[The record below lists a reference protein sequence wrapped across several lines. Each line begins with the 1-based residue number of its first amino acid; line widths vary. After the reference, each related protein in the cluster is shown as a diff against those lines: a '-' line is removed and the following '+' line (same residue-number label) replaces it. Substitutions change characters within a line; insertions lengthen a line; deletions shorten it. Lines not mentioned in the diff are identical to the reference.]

1 MTMVLLAATPVLAEG
16 VAAPLEPVEFNR
28 DIRPIL
34 SEHCF
39 TCHGPD
45 GRKLQAGLRLDLES
59 SARSELETGARAV
72 VAGKPDES
80 ELLVRVV
87 ATDPAERMPPPE
99 TGKPLSAQQI
109 ELLRRWI
116 TEGAPWDGHW
126 SFQPIGRPVPP
137 HDDDPACA
145 GFVRNP
151 IDAFVARGL
160 ARQQLGP
167 APEADRVTLLR
178 RVYSD
183 LIGLPPTSAEVAEF
197 LADAASDAYEKV
209 VDRLLASPHFG
220 ERLAIVWLDLVRY
233 ADSAG
238 LYADQ
243 SVRVSPYRDYVIGAF
258 NANMPFDQF
267 TIEQLAGDLIPSST
281 TEQRVASAYNR
292 LGRMSTESGVQEKEY
307 LAKYIGERVRNAG
320 TTWLGITL
328 GCCECHDHKY
338 DPLATR
344 DFYRL
349 AAYFADI
356 KERGV
361 YDRDSPVGIDWG
373 PNMSLGTPAQMAGM
387 SRLKQ
392 EFCELTEKADR
403 HKSDHVKASPEQA
416 LEQSRWE
423 ASLFPPQGWKKL
435 RPIKV
440 TAASGAFC
448 RVLPDRSILINGQAE
463 TDTFTVRAHSPLR
476 RITALRLETL
486 TDASLPGQGP
496 GCGESGNFIL
506 TGLSMKVAKRGAPAG
521 TDAPFRFASATY
533 AQPDLS
539 TDGRLN
545 AWTPLAAIRPDPA
558 HPERGWSI
566 ADRSGVAQHAIFETE
581 ADVRCGPDS
590 ELTIVLRHQHGKRM
604 TLGRFRLSVAE
615 AERPVMVFGHGMPV
629 RVQEA
634 LRERADRRT
643 EGQARELAEY
653 YAMNVTPAG
662 KELSAQLERV
672 QSKLRSLDLEMDSV
686 LTTVSVEPRPIRV
699 LKRGNWQDD
708 SGEIVE
714 PGIPA
719 ALPQPPPTA
728 GRGTRLDLARWIV
741 AAENPLTARVLVNRL
756 WKIYFGAALS
766 RKVDDLGSQ
775 GEWPTHPELL
785 DYLAGGL
792 IDSGWNL
799 KDTIRRIVTSGTYR
813 QSSVASAVAR
823 ERDPENRWL
832 SHQGRF
838 RLEAELVRD
847 NALAVSGLLARKIGG
862 PSVFPYQPAGYL
874 DLLDKPPRV
883 WTESA
888 GAGIYRRGL
897 YTHWQRQFLHPML
910 SAFDAPS
917 REECAAE
924 RSRSNTPMQAL
935 VLLNDPTFV
944 EAARA
949 LAQGALREGGAT
961 AGERAGWL
969 YRTVLST
976 PPRDSEREI
985 LVALAERQQQAYARN
1000 PDAARAL
1007 LSVGRLGGAEDCDE
1021 IEVATWTNV
1030 ARVVLNLH
1038 DTVMRK

>member
-1 MTMVLLAATPVLAEG
+1 
-16 VAAPLEPVEFNR
+16 
-28 DIRPIL
+28 
-34 SEHCF
+34 
-39 TCHGPD
+39 
-45 GRKLQAGLRLDLES
+45 
-59 SARSELETGARAV
+59 
-72 VAGKPDES
+72 
-80 ELLVRVV
+80 
-87 ATDPAERMPPPE
+87 MPPPE
-99 TGKPLSAQQI
+99 TGKPLSAEQI

-116 TEGAPWDGHW
+116 TEGAVWDGHW
-126 SFQPIGRPVPP
+126 SFQPIRRPAPP
-137 HDDDPACA
+137 RVDHPACG

-151 IDAFVARGL
+151 IDAFVARGFE
-160 ARQQLGP
+160 RQQLGP

-183 LIGLPPTSAEVAEF
+183 LVGLPPTSAEVAAF
-197 LADAASDAYEKV
+197 LADVADDAYEKV

-233 ADSAG
+233 ADSVG

-243 SVRVSPYRDYVIGAF
+243 PVRVSPYRDYVIQAF
-258 NANMPFDQF
+258 NRNMPFDQF
-267 TIEQLAGDLIPSST
+267 TIEQLAGDLMPAAT

-307 LAKYIGERVRNAG
+307 LAKYIGERVRNVG
-320 TTWLGITL
+320 TAWLGITM

-361 YDRDSPVGIDWG
+361 YDKDSVVGIDWG
-373 PNMSLGTPAQMAGM
+373 PTLSLGSPAQMAEL
-387 SRLKQ
+387 SQLKQ
-392 EFCELTEKADR
+392 ELCELTEKADR
-403 HKSDHVKASPEQA
+403 HKSEQVRATGEQA
-416 LEQSRWE
+416 LDQSRWV
-423 ASLFPPQGWKKL
+423 ASLYRPQGWKKL
-435 RPIKV
+435 RPVKV
-440 TAASGAFC
+440 TAASGTLC
-448 RVLPDRSILINGQAE
+448 RLLPDRSILINGKAE
-463 TDTFTVRAHSPLR
+463 TDTYTVRVRSPLR

-486 TDASLPGQGP
+486 TDPSLPGRGP

-506 TGLSMKVAKRGAPAG
+506 SSLSMTVGKRGSPTG
-521 TDAPFRFASATY
+521 IDVPFRLASATY
-533 AQPDLS
+533 APPALNG
-539 TDGRLN
+539 DGQSN
-545 AWTPLAAIRPDPA
+545 PWTPLAAIHPDPA

-566 ADRSGVAQHAIFETE
+566 ADQSGVAQHAIFETE
-581 ADVRCGPDS
+581 ADVHCGPES

-615 AERPVMVFGHGMPV
+615 AERPVTVFGHGLPARIRDV
-629 RVQEA
+629 
-634 LRERADRRT
+634 LREKEDRRS
-643 EGQARELAEY
+643 EGQTRELAEY

-662 KELSAQLERV
+662 RELSDQLERV
-672 QSKLRSLDLEMDSV
+672 QSKLRELDQAMASV
-686 LTTVSVEPRPIRV
+686 LTTESVEPRPIRV

-708 SGEIVE
+708 SGELVE

-719 ALPQPPPTA
+719 ALPQPATKE

-741 AAENPLTARVLVNRL
+741 APENPLTARVLVNRL

-785 DYLAGGL
+785 DYLAGRL
-792 IDSGWNL
+792 VDSGWDL
-799 KDTIRRIVTSGTYR
+799 KDTIRAIVTSGTYR
-813 QSSVASAVAR
+813 QSSVASAEAR

-847 NALAVSGLLARKIGG
+847 NALAVSGLLARQIGG

-883 WTESA
+883 WNESP
-888 GAGIYRRGL
+888 GGGIYRRGV

-949 LAQGALREGGAT
+949 LAQRALCEGGAT

-969 YRTVLST
+969 YQTVLSIV
-976 PPRDSEREI
+976 PRDSEREL
-985 LVALAERQQQAYARN
+985 LVALAQRQQQEYARN
-1000 PDAARAL
+1000 PDAVREL
-1007 LSVGRLGGAEDCDE
+1007 LSVGRLGTAADLDE

-1038 DTVMRK
+1038 ETVMRK